1 MSGPEKDDD
10 AVELLTWDA
19 SDGTEEDE
27 EDELEEELAAD
38 EDFEPDDDSEEEE
51 SEDAL
56 ALEEVVAD
64 GYAKNGP
71 ASIPQPGRAK
81 SHPDLPR
88 VKSTSFKR
96 FIS

>member
-1 MSGPEKDDD
+1 MSGPEKDDE

-19 SDGTEEDE
+19 SDGSEEDE
-27 EDELEEELAAD
+27 GEDELEEELLADEAFDPDAEEEAAD
-38 EDFEPDDDSEEEE
+38 EAVVLD
-51 SEDAL
+51 
-56 ALEEVVAD
+56 EVVAD
-64 GYAKNGP
+64 GFAKKGP
-71 ASIPQPGRAK
+71 AAIPQPGRAR

>member
-1 MSGPEKDDD
+1 MSGPEKDDEV
-10 AVELLTWDA
+10 VELLTWDA

-27 EDELEEELAAD
+27 EDELEEELPAD
-38 EDFEPDDDSEEEE
+38 EAFEPEEDADEE
-51 SEDAL
+51 SEDAV

-64 GYAKNGP
+64 GFAKKGP
-71 ASIPQPGRAK
+71 ANIPQPGRAK

>member
-1 MSGPEKDDD
+1 MPGPEKDDEV
-10 AVELLTWDA
+10 VELLTWDA

-27 EDELEEELAAD
+27 EDEFEEELEAD
-38 EDFEPDDDSEEEE
+38 ENFEPEE
-51 SEDAL
+51 SEEAV

-71 ASIPQPGRAK
+71 TSIPQPGRAK

>member
-1 MSGPEKDDD
+1 MSAPEKDDD
-10 AVELLTWDA
+10 VVELLTWDA

-38 EDFEPDDDSEEEE
+38 EDFEPEADEEEE
-51 SEDAL
+51 SEEAL

-64 GYAKNGP
+64 GYANKGP

>member
-1 MSGPEKDDD
+1 MSGPAKDDD
-10 AVELLTWDA
+10 VVELLTWDA
-19 SDGTEEDE
+19 ADGTEEDE

-38 EDFEPDDDSEEEE
+38 EEFEPDADEEEE
-51 SEDAL
+51 SEGAL

>member
-1 MSGPEKDDD
+1 MSGPEKDDEV
-10 AVELLTWDA
+10 VELLTWDA

-27 EDELEEELAAD
+27 EDELEDELAAD
-38 EDFEPDDDSEEEE
+38 EEFEPDADEEE
-51 SEDAL
+51 SEEAL

-64 GYAKNGP
+64 GYANKGP
-71 ASIPQPGRAK
+71 ANIPQPGRAK